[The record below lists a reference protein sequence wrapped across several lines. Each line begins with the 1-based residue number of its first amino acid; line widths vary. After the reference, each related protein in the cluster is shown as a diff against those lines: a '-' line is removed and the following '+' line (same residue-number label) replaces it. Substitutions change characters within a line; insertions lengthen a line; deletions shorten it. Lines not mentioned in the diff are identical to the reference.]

1 MTTSNQERELVV
13 MVGATGALGET
24 VARRLVESGLHLLAV
39 GRSEEALKKL
49 INSSEHMS
57 YCIAD
62 IGDDSAIDKIKA
74 VVEKMNR
81 TVRMVVHAAGVPVA
95 GGVLDANPLALSQ
108 AINIK
113 AGGMMRLQRAVDAH
127 LVRGSR
133 LVAVGGHYGFE
144 PTAYAATAGVANAG
158 LTNLMRQFSW
168 ALGERGITA
177 HLVAPGPADTE
188 RLRNV
193 ANTRAAQRGISVEE
207 VFDELKEES
216 AIHAF
221 TTPQQVAWGIC
232 LLLAP
237 EADAMAGSSLM
248 LDSGRRRGLP

>member
-1 MTTSNQERELVV
+1 MTAQNQQRELAV
-13 MVGATGALGET
+13 MVGATGALGTT
-24 VARRLVESGLHLLAV
+24 VAHRLVDAGLHLLAI
-39 GRSEEALKKL
+39 GRREDELKALAAT
-49 INSSEHMS
+49 SEHIS
-57 YCIAD
+57 YVIAD
-62 IGDDSAIDKIKA
+62 IGDDSSIDVIKSKI
-74 VVEKMNR
+74 NT

-95 GGVLDANPLALSQ
+95 GGVLEASPLALSQ

-113 AGGMMRLQRAVDAH
+113 AGGMLRLHRATDAH

-193 ANTRAAQRGISVEE
+193 ANARAAQRGVSVEE
-207 VFDELKEES
+207 VFNELKQES

-221 TTPQQVAWGIC
+221 TTPEQVAWGIC

-248 LDSGRRRGLP
+248 LDSGRRHGLP

>member
-1 MTTSNQERELVV
+1 MTAQNKQRELAV
-13 MVGATGALGET
+13 MVGATGALGTT
-24 VARRLVESGLHLLAV
+24 VAHRLVDAGLHLLAI
-39 GRSEEALKKL
+39 GRREDELKALAAT
-49 INSSEHMS
+49 SEHIS
-57 YCIAD
+57 YVIAD
-62 IGDDSAIDKIKA
+62 IGDDSSIEVIKSKI
-74 VVEKMNR
+74 NT

-95 GGVLDANPLALSQ
+95 GGVLEASPLALSQ

-113 AGGMMRLQRAVDAH
+113 AGGMLRLHRATDAH

-193 ANTRAAQRGISVEE
+193 ANARAAQRGVSVEE
-207 VFDELKEES
+207 VFNELKQES

-221 TTPQQVAWGIC
+221 TTPEQVAWGIC

-248 LDSGRRRGLP
+248 LDSGRRHGLP

>member
-1 MTTSNQERELVV
+1 MTAQNKQRELAV
-13 MVGATGALGET
+13 MVGATGALGTT
-24 VARRLVESGLHLLAV
+24 VAHRLVDAGLHLLAI
-39 GRSEEALKKL
+39 GRREDELKALA
-49 INSSEHMS
+49 STSEHIS
-57 YCIAD
+57 YVIAD
-62 IGDDSAIDKIKA
+62 IGDDSSIDVIKSKI
-74 VVEKMNR
+74 NT

-95 GGVLDANPLALSQ
+95 GGVLEASPLALSQ

-113 AGGMMRLQRAVDAH
+113 AGGMLRLHRATDAH

-193 ANTRAAQRGISVEE
+193 ANARAAQRGVSVEE
-207 VFDELKEES
+207 VFNELKQES

-221 TTPQQVAWGIC
+221 TTPEQVAWGIC

-248 LDSGRRRGLP
+248 LDSGRRHGLP

>member
-1 MTTSNQERELVV
+1 MTAQKKQRELAV
-13 MVGATGALGET
+13 MVGATGALGTT
-24 VARRLVESGLHLLAV
+24 VAHRLVDAGLHLLAI
-39 GRSEEALKKL
+39 GRREDELKALAAT
-49 INSSEHMS
+49 SEHIS
-57 YCIAD
+57 YVIAD
-62 IGDDSAIDKIKA
+62 IGDDSAIETIKA
-74 VVEKMNR
+74 KIDR

-95 GGVLDANPLALSQ
+95 GGVLEANPLALSQ

-113 AGGMMRLQRAVDAH
+113 AGGMLRLHRATDAH

-193 ANTRAAQRGISVEE
+193 ANARAAQRGVSVEE
-207 VFDELKEES
+207 VFNELKQES

-221 TTPQQVAWGIC
+221 TTPEQVAWGIC

-248 LDSGRRRGLP
+248 LDSGRRHGLP

>member
-1 MTTSNQERELVV
+1 MTNQVKKRELAV
-13 MVGATGALGET
+13 MVGATGALGTT
-24 VARRLVESGLHLLAV
+24 VAHRLVDAGLHLLAI
-39 GRSEEALKKL
+39 GRREDELKALAAT
-49 INSSEHMS
+49 SEHIS
-57 YCIAD
+57 YVIAD
-62 IGDDSAIDKIKA
+62 IGDDSAIEIIKA
-74 VVEKMNR
+74 KIDG
-81 TVRMVVHAAGVPVA
+81 TVRIVVHAAGVPVA
-95 GGVLDANPLALSQ
+95 GGVLEASPLALSQ

-113 AGGMMRLQRAVDAH
+113 AGGMLRLHRATDKH

-193 ANTRAAQRGISVEE
+193 ANARAAQRGVSVEE
-207 VFDELKEES
+207 VFNELKQES

-248 LDSGRRRGLP
+248 LDSGRRHGLP

>member
-1 MTTSNQERELVV
+1 MTAQNKQRELAV
-13 MVGATGALGET
+13 MVGATGALGTT
-24 VARRLVESGLHLLAV
+24 VAHRLVDAGLHLLAI
-39 GRSEEALKKL
+39 GRREDELKALAAT
-49 INSSEHMS
+49 SEHIS
-57 YCIAD
+57 YVIAD
-62 IGDDSAIDKIKA
+62 IGDDSSIDVIKSKI
-74 VVEKMNR
+74 NT

-95 GGVLDANPLALSQ
+95 GGVLEASPLALSQ

-113 AGGMMRLQRAVDAH
+113 AGGMLRLHRATDAH

-193 ANTRAAQRGISVEE
+193 ANARAAQRGVSVEE
-207 VFDELKEES
+207 VFNELKQES

-221 TTPQQVAWGIC
+221 TTPEQVAWGIC

-248 LDSGRRRGLP
+248 LDSGRRHGLP

>member
-1 MTTSNQERELVV
+1 MTAQNQQRELAV
-13 MVGATGALGET
+13 MVGATGALGTT
-24 VARRLVESGLHLLAV
+24 VAHRLIDAGLHLLAI
-39 GRSEEALKKL
+39 GRREDELKALAAT
-49 INSSEHMS
+49 SEHIS
-57 YCIAD
+57 YVVAD
-62 IGDDSAIDKIKA
+62 IGDDACIEIIKA
-74 VVEKMNR
+74 KVNAINT

-95 GGVLDANPLALSQ
+95 GGVLEANPVALSQ
-108 AINIK
+108 AVNIK
-113 AGGMMRLQRAVDAH
+113 AGGMLRLHRATDAH

-193 ANTRAAQRGISVEE
+193 ANARAAQRGVSVEE
-207 VFDELKEES
+207 VFNELKQES

-221 TTPQQVAWGIC
+221 TTPEQVAWGIC

-248 LDSGRRRGLP
+248 LDSGRRHGLP

>member
-1 MTTSNQERELVV
+1 MTAQNKKRELAV
-13 MVGATGALGET
+13 MVGATGALGTT
-24 VARRLVESGLHLLAV
+24 VAHRLVDAGLHLLAI
-39 GRSEEALKKL
+39 GRREDELKTL
-49 INSSEHMS
+49 AATSEHIS
-57 YCIAD
+57 YVIAD
-62 IGDDSAIDKIKA
+62 IGDDSAIEIIKA
-74 VVEKMNR
+74 KIDT

-95 GGVLDANPLALSQ
+95 GGVLEASPLALSQ

-113 AGGMMRLQRAVDAH
+113 AGGMLRLHRATDAH

-193 ANTRAAQRGISVEE
+193 ANARAAQRGVSVEE
-207 VFDELKEES
+207 VFNELKQES

-221 TTPQQVAWGIC
+221 TTPEQVAWGIC
-232 LLLAP
+232 LLLAR

-248 LDSGRRRGLP
+248 LDSGRRHGLP

>member
-1 MTTSNQERELVV
+1 MTAQNKQRELAV
-13 MVGATGALGET
+13 MVGATGALGTT
-24 VARRLVESGLHLLAV
+24 VAHRLVDAGLHLLAI
-39 GRSEEALKKL
+39 GRREDELKALA
-49 INSSEHMS
+49 STSEHIS
-57 YCIAD
+57 YVIAD
-62 IGDDSAIDKIKA
+62 IGDDSSIDVIKSKI
-74 VVEKMNR
+74 NT

-95 GGVLDANPLALSQ
+95 GGVLEASPLALSQ

-113 AGGMMRLQRAVDAH
+113 AGGMLRLHRATDAH

-193 ANTRAAQRGISVEE
+193 ANARAAQLGVSVEE
-207 VFDELKEES
+207 VFNELKQES

-221 TTPQQVAWGIC
+221 TTPEQVAWGIC

-248 LDSGRRRGLP
+248 LDSGRRHGLP

>member
-1 MTTSNQERELVV
+1 MTAQNQQRELAV
-13 MVGATGALGET
+13 MVGATGALGTT
-24 VARRLVESGLHLLAV
+24 VAHRLVSAGLHLLAI
-39 GRSEEALKKL
+39 GRREDELKALAAT
-49 INSSEHMS
+49 SEHIS
-57 YCIAD
+57 YVIAD
-62 IGDDSAIDKIKA
+62 IGDDTAIDIIKSKID
-74 VVEKMNR
+74 R

-95 GGVLDANPLALSQ
+95 GGVLEANPLALSQ

-113 AGGMMRLQRAVDAH
+113 AGGMLRLHRATDAH

-193 ANTRAAQRGISVEE
+193 ANARAAQRGVSVEE
-207 VFDELKEES
+207 VFNELKQES

-221 TTPQQVAWGIC
+221 TTPEQVAWGIC

-248 LDSGRRRGLP
+248 LDSGRRHGLP

>member
-1 MTTSNQERELVV
+1 MTAQNKQRELAV
-13 MVGATGALGET
+13 MVGATGALGTT
-24 VARRLVESGLHLLAV
+24 VAHRLVDAGLHLLAI
-39 GRSEEALKKL
+39 GRREDELKALAAT
-49 INSSEHMS
+49 SEHIS
-57 YCIAD
+57 YVIAD
-62 IGDDSAIDKIKA
+62 IGDDSAIDVIKSKI
-74 VVEKMNR
+74 NT

-95 GGVLDANPLALSQ
+95 GGVLEASPLALSQ

-113 AGGMMRLQRAVDAH
+113 AGGMLRLHRATDAH

-193 ANTRAAQRGISVEE
+193 ANARAAQRGVSVEE
-207 VFDELKEES
+207 VFNELKQES

-221 TTPQQVAWGIC
+221 TTPEQVAWGIC

-248 LDSGRRRGLP
+248 LDSGRRHGLP

>member
-1 MTTSNQERELVV
+1 MGTQNNDRELVI

-24 VARRLVESGLHLLAV
+24 VARRLVDSGLHVIAV
-39 GRSEEALKKL
+39 GRREEELKKL
-49 INSSEHMS
+49 VASSEHMS

-62 IGDDSAIDKIKA
+62 IGDDSSIETIKS
-74 VVEKMNR
+74 VLNQHQK

-95 GGVLDANPLALSQ
+95 GGVLEANPLALSQ

-113 AGGMMRLQRAVDAH
+113 AGGMLRLHRAVDAY

-221 TTPQQVAWGIC
+221 TTPDQVAWGIC

>member
-39 GRSEEALKKL
+39 GRTEDDLKKL
-49 INSSEHMS
+49 ANSSEHMS

-62 IGDDSAIDKIKA
+62 IGDDSAIEKIKA

-95 GGVLDANPLALSQ
+95 GGVLEANPLALSQ

-113 AGGMMRLQRAVDAH
+113 AGGMMRLQRAVDAR
-127 LVRGSR
+127 LVR
-133 LVAVGGHYGFE
+133 GFE

-168 ALGERGITA
+168 ALGERGITS

-193 ANTRAAQRGISVEE
+193 ANARAAQRGISVEE

>member
-1 MTTSNQERELVV
+1 MGMQNNNRELVI

-24 VARRLVESGLHLLAV
+24 VARRLVASGLHVIAV
-39 GRSEEALKKL
+39 GRREEELKKL
-49 INSSEHMS
+49 VASSEHMS

-62 IGDDSAIDKIKA
+62 IGDDSAIEIIKS
-74 VVEKMNR
+74 VLDQHQK

-95 GGVLDANPLALSQ
+95 GGVLEANPLALSQ

-113 AGGMMRLQRAVDAH
+113 AGGMLRLHRAVDAY

-193 ANTRAAQRGISVEE
+193 ANARAAQRGISVEE

-221 TTPQQVAWGIC
+221 TTPDQVAWGIC

>member
-1 MTTSNQERELVV
+1 MGTQNNDRELVI

-24 VARRLVESGLHLLAV
+24 VARRLVTSGLHVIAV
-39 GRSEEALKKL
+39 GRREEELKKL
-49 INSSEHMS
+49 VASSEHMS

-62 IGDDSAIDKIKA
+62 IGDDSAIETIKS
-74 VVEKMNR
+74 VLDQHQK

-95 GGVLDANPLALSQ
+95 GGVLEANPLALSQ

-113 AGGMMRLQRAVDAH
+113 AGGMLRLHRAVDAY

-193 ANTRAAQRGISVEE
+193 ANARAAQRGISVEE

-221 TTPQQVAWGIC
+221 TTPDQVAWGIC

>member
-1 MTTSNQERELVV
+1 MTAQNKKRELAV
-13 MVGATGALGET
+13 MVGATGALGTT
-24 VARRLVESGLHLLAV
+24 VAHRLVDAGLHLLAI
-39 GRSEEALKKL
+39 GRREDELKALAAT
-49 INSSEHMS
+49 SEHIS
-57 YCIAD
+57 YVIAD
-62 IGDDSAIDKIKA
+62 IGDDSAIEIIKA
-74 VVEKMNR
+74 KIDG
-81 TVRMVVHAAGVPVA
+81 TVRIVVHAAGVPVA
-95 GGVLDANPLALSQ
+95 GGVLEASPLALSQ

-113 AGGMMRLQRAVDAH
+113 AGGMLRLHRATDKH

-193 ANTRAAQRGISVEE
+193 ANARAAQRGVSVEE
-207 VFDELKEES
+207 VFNELKQES

-248 LDSGRRRGLP
+248 LDSGRRHGLP

>member
-1 MTTSNQERELVV
+1 MTAQNKQRELAV
-13 MVGATGALGET
+13 MVGATGALGT
-24 VARRLVESGLHLLAV
+24 AVAHRLVDAGLHLLAI
-39 GRSEEALKKL
+39 GRREDELKALAAT
-49 INSSEHMS
+49 SEHIS
-57 YCIAD
+57 YVIAD
-62 IGDDSAIDKIKA
+62 IGDDSSIDVIKSKI
-74 VVEKMNR
+74 NT

-95 GGVLDANPLALSQ
+95 GGVLEASPLALSQ

-113 AGGMMRLQRAVDAH
+113 AGGMLRLHRATDAH

-193 ANTRAAQRGISVEE
+193 ANARAAQRGVSVEE
-207 VFDELKEES
+207 VFNELKQES

-221 TTPQQVAWGIC
+221 TTPEQVAWGIC

-248 LDSGRRRGLP
+248 LDSGRRHGLP